1 MWRVGMDVLD
11 VLKARRTIF
20 KFNSRPVSDEM
31 LKRIFEFGL
40 WAPNHHVTEP
50 WRFVV
55 LGETT
60 KETLARRYGDV
71 QQGKASE
78 KAGEDARKVLWQAGY
93 DKFISKPTIVAVSC
107 VQEGDEQRRREDY
120 AAVCCA
126 MQNVQLAAWE
136 LGVGM
141 QWSTGPITMQKETYE
156 LLDVD
161 PDREYIIGFF
171 YMGYPS
177 EIPFPRRKPLDDV
190 MRWTA

>member
-20 KFNSRPVSDEM
+20 KFNARPVSDEM
-31 LKRIFEFGL
+31 LKRIFEFGV

-55 LGETT
+55 LGDTT
-60 KETLARRYGDV
+60 KETLARRYGDI

-93 DKFISKPTIVAVSC
+93 DKFMSKPTIVAVSC

-126 MQNVQLAAWE
+126 AHNMALA
-136 LGVGM
+136 GVAEGAGG
-141 QWSTGPITMQKETYE
+141 SSAGGP
-156 LLDVD
+156 L
-161 PDREYIIGFF
+161 R
-171 YMGYPS
+171 YPRCRS
-177 EIPFPRRKPLDDV
+177 H
-190 MRWTA
+190 

>member
-1 MWRVGMDVLD
+1 MDVLD

-20 KFNSRPVSDEM
+20 KFNSRPVSGEM
-31 LKRIFEFGL
+31 LKRIFEFGV

-55 LGETT
+55 LGERT
-60 KETLARRYGDV
+60 KETLGRRYADI
-71 QQGKASE
+71 QEGKASDR
-78 KAGEDARKVLWQAGY
+78 ADGESRRKLWQAGY
-93 DKFISKPTIVAVSC
+93 DKFMSKPTIVAVSC
-107 VQEGDEQRRREDY
+107 VQEGDEQQQREDY

-141 QWSTGPITMQKETYE
+141 QWSTGPITMQEETYE

-161 PDREYIIGFF
+161 QDREYIIGFF
-171 YMGYPS
+171 YTGYPS
-177 EIPFPRRKPLDDV
+177 EIPKPRRKPLEDV
-190 MRWTA
+190 MRWTE

>member
-1 MWRVGMDVLD
+1 MDVLD

-20 KFNSRPVSDEM
+20 KFNSRPVTDEM

-60 KETLARRYGDV
+60 KETLARSYGDI
-71 QQGKASE
+71 QRGKASE
-78 KAGEDARKVLWQAGY
+78 KAGEDARKKLWQAGY
-93 DKFISKPTIVAVSC
+93 DKFMSKPTIVAVSC

-120 AAVCCA
+120 AAACCA

-141 QWSTGPITMQKETYE
+141 QWSTGPITMHEETYQA
-156 LLDVD
+156 LGLDQE
-161 PDREYIIGFF
+161 REYIIGFF

-177 EIPFPRRKPLDDV
+177 EIPSPRRKPLDDV

>member
-1 MWRVGMDVLD
+1 MDVLD

-20 KFNSRPVSDEM
+20 KFNSRPVSGEM

-55 LGETT
+55 LGEET
-60 KETLARRYGDV
+60 KEALARRYAKI
-71 QQGKASE
+71 QEAKAP
-78 KAGEDARKVLWQAGY
+78 DAAAEETRMKLRQAGY
-93 DKFISKPTIVAVSC
+93 DKFMSKPSIVAVSC
-107 VQEGDEQRRREDY
+107 LQEGDEQRRREDY

-136 LGVGM
+136 LGVGI
-141 QWSTGPITMQKETYE
+141 QWSTGPITMQEDTYD
-156 LLDVD
+156 LLGMDQ
-161 PDREYIIGFF
+161 DREYIIGFF

-177 EIPFPRRKPLDDV
+177 EIPSPRRKPLDDV